1 MDDSKQR
8 KIGAILSYVSIIINT
23 LVQLLYTP
31 FLVRMLGQS
40 EFGLYSLVISIIG
53 YLSILDLGFGNAIV
67 VYTTKYRTQNKY
79 KEEEKLHG
87 MFFVIFCIIAGVVG
101 LLGLL
106 LFFNVDNLFS
116 TTMTPVELHKM
127 KIMMLILTFN
137 LVLTFVFNIY
147 ASILNAYEKFVFRK
161 VLAILNT
168 LLKPLIMLPLLFV
181 GFKSITMIVV
191 VTVLNIGILLS
202 NYIYCRKKLGIRIKY
217 RGFDKKIF
225 FTIFGYSIWL
235 FLATVVDKINWS
247 VDHFILGIVSG
258 TAAVSIYSIATHF
271 NTLFINL
278 STAISGVLLP
288 KMTKMVA
295 QKSTPTELTE
305 EFIKVGRLQFI
316 VVFLATSGLV
326 LFGKEFIIWWAGK
339 NYEEAYYVALLLVVP
354 ALFSLIQN
362 LGISIIQAMNRFK
375 FKAIMSFAMSI
386 INVIISVILAK
397 KYGPVGAAIGTTFSI
412 VVCNLFI
419 MDIYYYKVIKLDV
432 LKFWKNILRM
442 FIIYII
448 PIMLVVG
455 VMSITNINGIISVLV
470 YGSLYTLLYLI
481 VTYYFV
487 CNKYEKD
494 LMNKLLYKLKIRK
507 SDG

>member
-1 MDDSKQR
+1 MNDSRQR
-8 KIGAILSYVSIIINT
+8 KIGAILSYMSIIIST
-23 LVQLLYTP
+23 LVQLIYTP

-67 VYTTKYRTQNKY
+67 VYTTKYRVQKKY
-79 KEEEKLHG
+79 EEEKKLHG
-87 MFFVIFCIIAGVVG
+87 MFFVIFCIIAGFVG
-101 LLGLL
+101 LLGLI
-106 LFFNVDNLFS
+106 LFFNVENLFAD
-116 TTMTPVELHKM
+116 TMTSMELQKM

-147 ASILNAYEKFVFRK
+147 SSILNAYEKFVFRK
-161 VLAILNT
+161 LISIINT
-168 LLKPLIMLPLLFV
+168 LLKPLIMLPLLFL
-181 GFKSITMIVV
+181 GLKSITMVIVV
-191 VTVLNIGILLS
+191 TILNIGVLLS
-202 NYIYCRKKLGIRIKY
+202 NYIYCRRKLNIKIKY
-217 RGFDKKIF
+217 SGFDKKVFI
-225 FTIFGYSIWL
+225 TIFSYSIWL

-295 QKSTPTELTE
+295 QKSTSTELTD

-316 VVFLATSGLV
+316 VVFLATSGLI

-339 NYEEAYYVALLLVVP
+339 NYAESYYVALLLVVP

-362 LGISIIQAMNRFK
+362 LGLSIIQAMNRFK

-386 INVIISVILAK
+386 INIILSIFLAK
-397 KYGPVGAAIGTTFSI
+397 KYGPVGAAMGTTFSI
-412 VVCNLFI
+412 VVCNLLI

-432 LKFWKNILRM
+432 LKFWKNILLM
-442 FIIYII
+442 FAKYIVPIIILI
-448 PIMLVVG
+448 VV
-455 VMSITNINGIISVLV
+455 MMMTNIKGIMSVLV

-487 CNKYEKD
+487 CNKYEKY
-494 LMNKLLYKLKIRK
+494 LMNKLLHKLKLRK
-507 SDG
+507 SDV